1 MLNIIILKNLTK
13 KARKNVYVKKII
25 IKKDLQHLA
34 NLQYQQKLKVEHK
47 QDQTQYSSMNNDH
60 LVVQ

>member
-47 QDQTQYSSMNNDH
+47 QDQTQYSSMNNDQ
-60 LVVQ
+60 LVIQ